1 MDTYGIFLQFF
12 SLTSQGMQSYT
23 RTENFTEMLEGEKA
37 DLEEILVEDGL
48 YSEIEIYE
56 NKLLIQ

>member
-1 MDTYGIFLQFF
+1 MA
-12 SLTSQGMQSYT
+12 
-23 RTENFTEMLEGEKA
+23 N
-37 DLEEILVEDGL
+37 LEEILVEDGL

>member
-1 MDTYGIFLQFF
+1 
-12 SLTSQGMQSYT
+12 
-23 RTENFTEMLEGEKA
+23 MLKGDMA
-37 DLEEILVEDGL
+37 NLEEILVEDGL

>member
-1 MDTYGIFLQFF
+1 
-12 SLTSQGMQSYT
+12 
-23 RTENFTEMLEGEKA
+23 MLEGEKA